1 MGTLETTGRAED
13 FRPKVGSA
21 GGGEMMA
28 SGLSRTGVAH
38 PSVRRIGVDAPNHW
52 LIAGWRD
59 FRRVPLVSLGY
70 GATFVAVGYTIV
82 FGLCDMGLASL
93 VPTAIA
99 GFFLVAP
106 ILAVG
111 LYEMS
116 RCIEQGEAATLARSL
131 RALRRNPTGL
141 ATMGLVLTLTFA
153 AWLQIALL
161 VFMMF
166 FHEDAP
172 SLDHFLY
179 DILTAPDAVAFL
191 AVGTA
196 IGYVLATIVFAI
208 SAVSIPMLLDRDV
221 PVTVAIATSVAAVR
235 ENWLVMLGWAA
246 TIVLLIGLGV
256 VTFFVGLAVTLPL
269 LAYATWH
276 AYRALVE

>member
-1 MGTLETTGRAED
+1 
-13 FRPKVGSA
+13 
-21 GGGEMMA
+21 
-28 SGLSRTGVAH
+28 
-38 PSVRRIGVDAPNHW
+38 
-52 LIAGWRD
+52 
-59 FRRVPLVSLGY
+59 
-70 GATFVAVGYTIV
+70 
-82 FGLCDMGLASL
+82 
-93 VPTAIA
+93 
-99 GFFLVAP
+99 
-106 ILAVG
+106 
-111 LYEMS
+111 
-116 RCIEQGEAATLARSL
+116 
-131 RALRRNPTGL
+131 
-141 ATMGLVLTLTFA
+141 MGLVLTLTFA

-166 FHEDAP
+166 FHEEAP

-179 DILTAPDAVAFL
+179 DILTAPGAVAFL

-246 TIVLLIGLGV
+246 AIVLLIGIGV
-256 VTFFVGLAVTLPL
+256 VTFFIGLAVTLPL

>member
-1 MGTLETTGRAED
+1 
-13 FRPKVGSA
+13 
-21 GGGEMMA
+21 MA
-28 SGLSRTGVAH
+28 SGLSRTGVEH
-38 PSVRRIGVDAPNHW
+38 PPVRRITVDAPNLW
-52 LIAGWRD
+52 LTAGWRD

-70 GATFVAVGYTIV
+70 GTIFVAVGYVIV
-82 FGLCDMGLASL
+82 FGLYNIGLASL
-93 VPTAIA
+93 VPTAVA

-116 RCIEQGEAATLARSL
+116 RCLERGETATLARSMQ
-131 RALRRNPTGL
+131 ALRRNPGGL

-166 FHEDAP
+166 FHEEAP

-179 DILTAPDAVAFL
+179 DILTAPGAVAFL

-246 TIVLLIGLGV
+246 AIVLLIGIGV
-256 VTFFVGLAVTLPL
+256 VTFFIGLAVTLPCSPTRPGTPIGRSSNRGADQSVFL
-269 LAYATWH
+269 I
-276 AYRALVE
+276 R